1 MKQVQ
6 WGIPSAI
13 FSLLV
18 AVTSAL
24 AVAEFTSRFL
34 ALPTAETLLWSLLA
48 QAFGLLVVP
57 LTISYLKG
65 NGPRSD
71 FNLHFRRADLRLGFI
86 YGLLMI
92 FIALLIAT
100 FQMMLFGEFTSA
112 AAMAS
117 QVFLENFRLL
127 IIFIL
132 LVGLVGPFVEEV
144 AFRGMWYRALLR
156 KFNSKVIAIAGSA
169 FVFSLIHLEIERIF
183 LIFIT
188 GLILGYLRAKTNS
201 LGAPI
206 VAHMV
211 NNTPG
216 ALGFLFLATGP
227 VPI

>member
-18 AVTSAL
+18 AVASAL
-24 AVAEFTSRFL
+24 AVAEFTSRYL

-48 QAFGLLVVP
+48 QAIGLLIVP
-57 LTISYLKG
+57 FAISYLKG

-71 FNLHFRRADLRLGFI
+71 FNLHLRRADLRLGFI
-86 YGLLMI
+86 YGLLMML
-92 FIALLIAT
+92 IALLIAT

-117 QVFLENFRLL
+117 QVFIENFRLL

-132 LVGLVGPFVEEV
+132 LVALVGPFVEEV
-144 AFRGMWYRALLR
+144 AFRGMWYSALLR
-156 KFNSKVIAIAGSA
+156 KFNSKIIAIVGSA
-169 FVFSLIHLEIERIF
+169 FVFSLIHLEVERIF

-206 VAHMV
+206 IAHMV

-216 ALGFLFLATGP
+216 ALGFLVLATDP
-227 VPI
+227 LPI

>member
-6 WGIPSAI
+6 WGIPSAV
-13 FSLLV
+13 FSLII
-18 AVTSAL
+18 AVGSAL

-34 ALPTAETLLWSLLA
+34 GLPTAETLLWSLLA
-48 QAFGLLVVP
+48 QAIGLLVAP
-57 LTISYLKG
+57 FTISYLKG

-71 FNLHFRRADLRLGFI
+71 FNLDLRRADLRLGFI
-86 YGLLMI
+86 YGLLMML
-92 FIALLIAT
+92 IALLIAT

-117 QVFLENFRLL
+117 QVFIENFRLL

-132 LVGLVGPFVEEV
+132 LVAIVGPFVEEV
-144 AFRGMWYRALLR
+144 AFRGMWYSALLR
-156 KFNSKVIAIAGSA
+156 KFNSKVIAVVGSA

-216 ALGFLFLATGP
+216 ALGFLVLATDP
-227 VPI
+227 LPI

>member
-6 WGIPSAI
+6 WGIPSAVI
-13 FSLLV
+13 SLLV
-18 AVTSAL
+18 AVALAL
-24 AVAEFTSRFL
+24 AVAEYTSRFL

-48 QAFGLLVVP
+48 QAVGLLVVP
-57 LTISYLKG
+57 FTISYLRG
-65 NGPRSD
+65 NGPKSD
-71 FNLHFRRADLRLGFI
+71 FNLQFKGADLRLGFI
-86 YGLLMI
+86 YGFLMLV
-92 FIALLIAT
+92 IALLIAT

-117 QVFLENFRLL
+117 QVFLENYRLL

-132 LVGLVGPFVEEV
+132 LVAVVGPFVEEV

-156 KFNSKVIAIAGSA
+156 KFNSKTIAIAGSA
-169 FVFSLIHLEIERIF
+169 FVFSLIHLEAERIF
-183 LIFIT
+183 LIFVT
-188 GLILGYLRAKTNS
+188 GLILGYLRARTNS

-216 ALGFLFLATGP
+216 ALGFLVLATDP
-227 VPI
+227 LPI

>member
-6 WGIPSAI
+6 WGIPSAV

-18 AVTSAL
+18 AVASAF

-34 ALPTAETLLWSLLA
+34 GLPTAETLLWSLLA
-48 QAFGLLVVP
+48 QAIGLLIVP
-57 LTISYLKG
+57 FTISYLKG

-71 FNLHFRRADLRLGFI
+71 FNLYLRRADLRLGFI
-86 YGLLMI
+86 YGLLMML
-92 FIALLIAT
+92 IALLIAT

-117 QVFLENFRLL
+117 QVFIENFRLL
-127 IIFIL
+127 IIFII
-132 LVGLVGPFVEEV
+132 LVAILGPFVEEV
-144 AFRGMWYRALLR
+144 AFRGMWYSALLR
-156 KFNSKVIAIAGSA
+156 KFNSKLIAIVGSA

-201 LGAPI
+201 LGAPV

-216 ALGFLFLATGP
+216 ALGFLVLATDP
-227 VPI
+227 LPI

>member
-6 WGIPSAI
+6 WGIPSAV
-13 FSLLV
+13 FSLFIAV
-18 AVTSAL
+18 ASAL

-34 ALPTAETLLWSLLA
+34 GLPTAETLLWSLLA
-48 QAFGLLVVP
+48 QAIGLLIVP
-57 LTISYLKG
+57 FAISYLRG

-71 FNLHFRRADLRLGFI
+71 FNLHLRRADLRLGFI
-86 YGLLMI
+86 YGLLMML
-92 FIALLIAT
+92 IALLIAT

-117 QVFLENFRLL
+117 QVFIENFRLL

-132 LVGLVGPFVEEV
+132 LVAIVGPFVEEV
-144 AFRGMWYRALLR
+144 AFRGMWYSALLR
-156 KFNSKVIAIAGSA
+156 KSNSKVIAIAGSA

-206 VAHMV
+206 IAHMV

-216 ALGFLFLATGP
+216 ALGFLVLATDP
-227 VPI
+227 LPI

>member
-18 AVTSAL
+18 AVASAL

-48 QAFGLLVVP
+48 QALGLLVVP

-132 LVGLVGPFVEEV
+132 LVSLVGPFVEEV
-144 AFRGMWYRALLR
+144 AFRGMWFSALLR
-156 KFNSKVIAIAGSA
+156 KFDSKVIAIAGSA

-206 VAHMV
+206 IAHMV

-216 ALGFLFLATGP
+216 ALGFLVLVTDP
-227 VPI
+227 LPI